1 MVGSVPVLVLARHA
15 RITWK
20 IMPLLFSF
28 VYPSVACGVFELK
41 DSHVIV
47 RRDRKPE

>member
-20 IMPLLFSF
+20 IMPLLFLLCIISNLWRF
-28 VYPSVACGVFELK
+28 
-41 DSHVIV
+41 
-47 RRDRKPE
+47 